1 MVHYGVYIYK
11 PSLFLY
17 ASPPAR
23 ISWSQ
28 HPSPQDGPSFAGL
41 FTKGLYD
48 VNFPLDQCNG

>member
-1 MVHYGVYIYK
+1 MGYIYK